1 MVSTREIKE
10 KKFLI
15 LTLSLSLAVDGIF
28 NFFSV
33 VCGVSMKFVAR
44 LYIRYLPFTD
54 EGSEKATSRL
64 HRFNENVNLSFLQKV
79 LYWYVY
85 IFFFGYL
92 TIKLIKKLNHFH
104 MFDSL
109 KQLTLL

>member
-10 KKFLI
+10 KKI
-15 LTLSLSLAVDGIF
+15 LTLSLSQWTEFLIF
-28 NFFSV
+28 FPV